1 MINPGLHRKMLAVLM
16 TAGVLAAATV
26 PLAAQA
32 GEVHN
37 RIDRQQGR
45 IAQGVRSGQLTRGEY
60 NSVENHVDAIN
71 AQRRHDLRMNG
82 GHLTPGE
89 KGRLNRELNRNSNR
103 IYFDKHNL
111 RRQPGA

>member
-1 MINPGLHRKMLAVLM
+1 MLNAIFQRKMFAALM
-16 TAGVLAAATV
+16 TAGALTAATL

-37 RIDRQQGR
+37 RVDRQQAR

-60 NSVENHVDAIN
+60 DSVENHEDAIN
-71 AQRRHDLRMNG
+71 AQRRRDLRADG
-82 GHLTPGE
+82 GHLTPGQQSQ
-89 KGRLNRELNRNSNR
+89 LNHELNRNSNR

-111 RRQPGA
+111 RRQP